1 MDVEA
6 ECDINDTQLVN
17 AVNALMEDLA
27 DESTTEGAEGNNINI
42 NNIIHSFIKWR
53 YITWISEQ

>member
-1 MDVEA
+1 MEA

-53 YITWISEQ
+53 YIT